1 MQLVLISGLS
11 GSGKSI
17 ALNALEDSGYYCVDN
32 LPGQLLQQSAELLR
46 SAGHRH
52 VAMSIDARMGDS
64 LDLVPEYVAA
74 LKAQGVDLR
83 LLFLDAKNDTLMR
96 RFSETRRRHPLA
108 TGTRTLEEALT
119 RERELLAPV
128 GEIGYRLDTTDL
140 LPNTLRNWI
149 KEWLDIRTETTM
161 LLFESF
167 SYKQG
172 VPLDA
177 DLVFDVRCLPNPHYD
192 PRLRPLTGQGS
203 QARIVM
209 RIGQTAHVEH
219 QIRIQ
224 GNALLVAERFEQKHG
239 RFGADVEPF
248 LDPVAQRIRQQI
260 GRVEA
265 IADLAH
271 GCEDLALARQG
282 RRERARA
289 RCERMAPAR
298 LGEAPDQG
306 IVLRVEEE
314 QAQVH
319 ALSFQRGYV
328 FRDELER
335 VAHAGVDAHCD
346 MLVAC
351 TAEQLRRLLEQLPR
365 EIVDAVVAAV
375 LQCVEGDALAGTR
388 EAADED
394 ELHFDTLAECRE
406 PRKSRYSRSW
416 TVVAR

>member
-46 SAGHRH
+46 GAGHNH

-83 LLFLDAKNDTLMR
+83 LLFLDAKNDTLIR

-119 RERELLAPV
+119 REREVLAPV

-149 KEWLDIRTETTM
+149 KEWLDIRAETTM

-167 SYKQG
+167 SYKHG

-192 PRLRPLTGQGS
+192 PRLRPLTGLDAEVVAFLEREPKVGTMLGDIRRFVETWLP
-203 QARIVM
+203 AY
-209 RIGQTAHVEH
+209 GQDSRSSLTVAVGCTGGRHRSVYLVE
-219 QIRIQ
+219 
-224 GNALLVAERFEQKHG
+224 
-239 RFGADVEPF
+239 
-248 LDPVAQRIRQQI
+248 
-260 GRVEA
+260 
-265 IADLAH
+265 
-271 GCEDLALARQG
+271 
-282 RRERARA
+282 
-289 RCERMAPAR
+289 R
-298 LGEAPDQG
+298 LGAHFRSHAP
-306 IVLRVEEE
+306 VLVR
-314 QAQVH
+314 H
-319 ALSFQRGYV
+319 R
-328 FRDELER
+328 
-335 VAHAGVDAHCD
+335 H
-346 MLVAC
+346 LV
-351 TAEQLRRLLEQLPR
+351 P
-365 EIVDAVVAAV
+365 AA
-375 LQCVEGDALAGTR
+375 
-388 EAADED
+388 
-394 ELHFDTLAECRE
+394 
-406 PRKSRYSRSW
+406 
-416 TVVAR
+416 